1 MIFIVRCR
9 LALRRDPPRG
19 AIQIMNSGY
28 SQIPRIMEL
37 AQQLEADIRLRQL
50 KPGDPYHS
58 LTEAAKMLGVGSSTA
73 NRALQLLAQRKILL
87 RVQRRGT
94 FIGSLQREASPGL
107 LKRVFM
113 LVHQSY
119 LRQEGLVAD
128 GVLVGIQ
135 SVLPSADVQFN
146 FLPATDPTDYVDGL
160 IGEILRAKETAGIV
174 VTKVPFVV
182 QRAIKGSGLPAVV
195 HGSLYPSIQGMAWV
209 EQDNL
214 AIARL
219 IADYVA
225 AQRCT
230 HVCALTREVMFPGD
244 NVVLRELGRL
254 LGSAGHKA
262 GQFSISHLPDD
273 RLAIMAEVTE
283 VVGRHPTDLCLL
295 CRSEAKAEAA
305 VAAIDALGLKGRR
318 RPRLI
323 VTGLHQRPRG
333 DSLGPYVFP
342 AVGPEEIGAA
352 IGRLL
357 AAQVTDPKVA
367 PGHIVIPVELAEA

>member
-1 MIFIVRCR
+1 
-9 LALRRDPPRG
+9 
-19 AIQIMNSGY
+19 
-28 SQIPRIMEL
+28 MEL
-37 AQQLEADIRLRQL
+37 AQQLEADIRRRQL
-50 KPGDPYHS
+50 KPGDPYLS
-58 LTEAAKMLGVGSSTA
+58 LTDAARMLGVGSSTA
-73 NRALQLLAQRKILL
+73 NRALQLLAQRKLL
-87 RVQRRGT
+87 QRVQRRGT
-94 FIGSLQREASPGL
+94 FIGALQRESSPGL

-113 LVHQSY
+113 LVHRSY

-135 SVLPSADVQFN
+135 GVLPSADVQFN

-182 QRAIKGSGLPAVV
+182 QRAVKDSGLPAVV

-209 EQDNL
+209 EQDNV

-219 IADYVA
+219 IADYAVA
-225 AQRCT
+225 HGCT

-254 LGSAGHKA
+254 LGGAGHKA
-262 GQFSISHLPDD
+262 GSFSISHLPDD

-283 VVGRHPTDLCLL
+283 IVHRHPTDLCLL
-295 CRSEAKAEAA
+295 CRSEAKADAA
-305 VAAIDALGLKGRR
+305 LAAIEQLGLKGRR

-323 VTGLHQRPRG
+323 VSGLYQRPKG
-333 DSLGPYVFP
+333 EYALPYVYP
-342 AVGPEEIGAA
+342 TARPEEIGAA

-357 AAQVTDPKVA
+357 AAQVTDPKTA
-367 PGHIVIPVELAEA
+367 PGHIVIPVGLAEA